1 MLRILALTLALT
13 TLTIPA
19 IALAASDSGTKSQTK
34 PHCSSSDPLVWVNT
48 KTNVYHTA
56 DDQYFGKTKSGKYAC
71 TSQATAS
78 GAHLAGSKGT
88 SHATSPKTATAPD
101 DSDSDA
107 TPQPNHKKHKK
118 HSTGTPDDS
127 ATP

>member
-1 MLRILALTLALT
+1 MYRILALTLALT

-19 IALAASDSGTKSQTK
+19 IASAAT
-34 PHCSSSDPLVWVNT
+34 
-48 KTNVYHTA
+48 HTA

-71 TSQATAS
+71 TSQATAG

-88 SHATSPKTATAPD
+88 SHATSAKTTTAPD

-118 HSTGTPDDS
+118 HSAGTPDDS